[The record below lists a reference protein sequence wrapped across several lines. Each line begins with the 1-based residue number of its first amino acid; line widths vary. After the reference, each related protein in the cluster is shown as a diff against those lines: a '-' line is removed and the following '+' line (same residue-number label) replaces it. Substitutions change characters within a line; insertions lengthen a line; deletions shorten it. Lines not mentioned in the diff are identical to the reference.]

1 MRLDSSEGVISKKK
15 DQRADNRREMT
26 VKVETVYTGGSEGV
40 VQPASGHGAHHS
52 Q

>member
-1 MRLDSSEGVISKKK
+1 MRLDSFEGVIGKKK
-15 DQRADNRREMT
+15 DQRADNRREMS
-26 VKVETVYTGGSEGV
+26 VKVESDYTDGSEGI